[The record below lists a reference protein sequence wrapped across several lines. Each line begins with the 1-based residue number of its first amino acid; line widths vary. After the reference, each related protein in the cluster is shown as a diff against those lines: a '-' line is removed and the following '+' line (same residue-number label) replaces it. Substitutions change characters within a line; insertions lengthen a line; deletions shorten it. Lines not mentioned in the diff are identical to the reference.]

1 MGRRSF
7 ISRDAGLQEAG
18 EGVGVGVGEEGR
30 GGTLITKILFRVF
43 LWVVSKKERVK

>member
-1 MGRRSF
+1 MGRRSC

-30 GGTLITKILFRVF
+30 DFNNQDIV
-43 LWVVSKKERVK
+43 